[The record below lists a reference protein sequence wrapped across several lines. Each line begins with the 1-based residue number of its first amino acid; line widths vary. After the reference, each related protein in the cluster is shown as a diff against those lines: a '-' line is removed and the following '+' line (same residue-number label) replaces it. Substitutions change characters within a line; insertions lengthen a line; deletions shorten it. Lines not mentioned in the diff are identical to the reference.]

1 MQQVAPP
8 LTGIHTPIKG
18 GSSIFAFHKNNIQ
31 DNMVLPVLPVKRKP
45 SGVLTVTAHLLAIFF
60 AEDSNFFNE
69 VFELW
74 IALLLILAFMFDA
87 K

>member
-45 SGVLTVTAHLLAIFF
+45 SGVLTVTAYLLAIFLLRIL
-60 AEDSNFFNE
+60 DFFNE